1 MKKVIA
7 TVGLLALASASQA
20 VTTLGGDQECNYNGE
35 SQGFIPFNGTAYLGC
50 ELPTSIAVDDVVE
63 LAKESSYFVGTP
75 IVWTLPGIVEV
86 GNGSGASATPSSVDH
101 TVLQIEAGAQIAGAV
116 DSNSGLLISRGASID
131 AVGTAQDPIVFSSL
145 DDNYSES
152 GEWGGLVIAGFGQ
165 SNDCQNDTGSC
176 EMEGVA
182 AGHYF
187 GGGLADSYSNS
198 TLQYVVIAEGGHVI
212 EDGNEING
220 LTLYAVDDDNA
231 TIKNV
236 HVHNNADDGIEFFGG
251 DAEVDNLW
259 LTCNEDDSVD
269 WDTGFHGSI
278 ENLSILQGGAGLSNS
293 ESAGYAFE
301 LAGNPNDPSN
311 QPQSNGSVANA
322 TITLDPNAA
331 PVQQDQV
338 FRLKEGTLGT
348 FTNIKITGYAT
359 VGCDDIDADS
369 SGSFSSLAYDCT
381 AADLPAATSATGFDS
396 PSFWSAPACD

>member
-1 MKKVIA
+1 MNKIIA

-20 VTTLGGDQECNYNGE
+20 VTTLGGDAECNSNGE

-50 ELPTSIAVDDVVE
+50 ELPISIAVDDTVV
-63 LAKESSYFVGTP
+63 LAKDSATLGLP

-101 TVLQIEAGAQIAGAV
+101 TLLQIEAGAQIAGAV
-116 DSNSGLLISRGASID
+116 DSNSGLLISRGAGIE
-131 AVGTAQDPIVFSSL
+131 AVGTAGEPIVFSSL

-165 SNDCQNDTGSC
+165 SNDCPNDTGSC

-187 GGGLADSYSNS
+187 GGGLTDNESPNS
-198 TLQYVVIAEGGHVI
+198 TLEYVVIAEGGHVI

-220 LTLYAVDDDNA
+220 LTLYAADDDKVA
-231 TIKNV
+231 IDNV

-251 DAEVDNLW
+251 DAEVNNLW

-278 ENLSILQGGAGLSNS
+278 ENLSILQGGAGDSNTD
-293 ESAGYAFE
+293 SAGYAFE
-301 LAGNPNDPSN
+301 LAGNPNDPTN
-311 QPQSNGSVANA
+311 QPQSNGSVTNA
-322 TITLDPNAA
+322 SITLVSGA
-331 PVQQDQV
+331 VQTDEV
-338 FRLKEGTLGT
+338 FRLKEGTLGS
-348 FTNIKITGYAT
+348 FTNIDISGYAG
-359 VGCDDIDADS
+359 VGCDDIDANS
-369 SGSFSSLAYDCT
+369 SGSFSSLAYDCNPT
-381 AADLPAATSATGFDS
+381 DLPAETSATGFTEA
-396 PSFWSAPACD
+396 SFWSAPACD